1 MMMMM
6 MMMKLAGGGDDNTN
20 DGNYNC
26 IHDLTIVNGT
36 WLHDEDYKA
45 NENDDVVKYPT
56 FHLFVLLLCS
66 SSLLRES
73 EKNRQHNT
81 IGLLTFP
88 KLGFSM

>member
-1 MMMMM
+1 MREK
-6 MMMKLAGGGDDNTN
+6 KLSTFSIAICWQHLKPTK
-20 DGNYNC
+20 
-26 IHDLTIVNGT
+26 V
-36 WLHDEDYKA
+36 E
-45 NENDDVVKYPT
+45 KYPT